1 MAKRNASI
9 STNGL
14 SIPDWKLIRPDITP
28 FKNTHG
34 VTFDYNR
41 LKNDALFFCHYEV
54 SDKLIVAEYHKY
66 CQKHFDKNDAVL
78 MKRLP
83 DYTFTVPGK
92 LAYLLAKGGVIEE
105 TDHEVLRRYWDEN
118 LEKARALAAEADEE
132 KTAEE
137 NKPKAKV
144 ISIQE
149 RMLDQCIAIM
159 GEWEGLLD
167 ELVDGTYDIKAFD
180 PHRQLQ
186 LYNVDIKP
194 AHAKIIRDA
203 YAMNYEEALEIMAWT
218 DEDLR
223 EGFANLDTPTKR
235 KQYLMFFEKIITA
248 CDTIINTGKATR
260 KTRIKKAPSKEKL
273 IAKLKYKE
281 SDPSIG
287 IASVNPISI
296 VGADT
301 LWVYNVKNRKLGIY
315 HADAMLGGLTV
326 KGSAVVGFDASSST
340 QKTIR
345 KPEQLL
351 KGMDRLSKTKFQKL
365 YEGVNATETKLNG
378 RINEHTILVKVF

>member
-1 MAKRNASI
+1 MAKRNSSI
-9 STNGL
+9 STNGMA
-14 SIPDWKLIRPDITP
+14 IPDWKMIRPDIKP
-28 FKNTHG
+28 FKNANG
-34 VTFDYNR
+34 VTIDYKR
-41 LKNDALFFCHYEV
+41 LKHDALYFCHYEV
-54 SDKLIVAEYHKY
+54 SDKLVVAEYHKY
-66 CQKHFDKNDAVL
+66 CQKNFDRDDAVL

-83 DYTFTVPGK
+83 DYTFSVPGK
-92 LAYLLAKGGVIEE
+92 LAYLQAKGGVLEE
-105 TDHEVLRRYWDEN
+105 ADHEVLRRYWDAN
-118 LEKARALAAEADEE
+118 LEKARALAKVAAEE
-132 KTAEE
+132 KITEE
-137 NKPKAKV
+137 NAPKAKV

-149 RMLDQCIAIM
+149 RMLEQCIAIM

-167 ELVDGTYDIKAFD
+167 DLVDGEYDIKAFD

-186 LYNVDIKP
+186 LYHVDIKP

-218 DEDLR
+218 DEDIR
-223 EGFANLDTPTKR
+223 EGFSHLDTPTKR

-281 SDPSIG
+281 SDPTIG
-287 IASVNPISI
+287 IASVNPISL
-296 VGADT
+296 VGAET

-315 HADAMLGGLTV
+315 HHDPMFGGLTV
-326 KGSAVVGFDASSST
+326 KGSAIVGFDAVSST

-351 KGMDRLSKTKFQKL
+351 KGMDKLSKTKFQKL